1 MPNYE
6 DNNDNIINFNS
17 YSGEKTQNK
26 SAKNSSAK
34 STKNTKSS
42 KGAKGAKNSSDG
54 YGGTKGG
61 LGSSGVRGGKSGSA
75 SGRKSGN
82 KNGGKSG
89 AGSSNGSSGGSG
101 GKKGGK
107 GGKNGGFKIKN
118 SYTALLLI
126 LLCVIAIGY
135 YLYNGGYIFKKQP
148 QVAVSGLSEI
158 FNGVAESSSGE
169 LKVHFIDVGQG
180 DCTLIQFPDGK
191 NMLVDCGERG
201 TDVRWN
207 TADEKKTNYE
217 VINEYLTA
225 AGVNGKITVLLATHA
240 DSDHI
245 GNMADLFADY
255 EISYCLR
262 PSVYYSG
269 GKEEFSPEFNP
280 QPTVKKHDDKGS
292 NVYSYFLKALS
303 NEGCGWE
310 FFNYASDFSQ
320 EFTFEG
326 QTYSYSVN
334 FLTPLEEVGSIGY
347 SNANDYSPI
356 VWLKYGEFDF
366 VFSGDA
372 NKLVEKQYLEYVSD
386 NAIIGPKNIELY
398 KAAHHGS
405 DTSSCAEF
413 LNYLN
418 PDYTVFSCGKG
429 NSYSHPHQSAMDNVT
444 SVGSLVYRTDLQGN
458 VSFTISASG
467 KITSYKTQ
475 NELEVTYSEL
485 IKCPPRKSK

>member
-1 MPNYE
+1 MPNDE
-6 DNNDNIINFNS
+6 NNNDNIINFNS
-17 YSGEKTQNK
+17 YSGEDAKNKNIKNSNSK
-26 SAKNSSAK
+26 SAKKTN
-34 STKNTKSS
+34 NS
-42 KGAKGAKNSSDG
+42 KGGK
-54 YGGTKGG
+54 GGTKSG
-61 LGSSGVRGGKSGSA
+61 LGSSGSASGKKSGTKSGSA
-75 SGRKSGN
+75 SGKKS
-82 KNGGKSG
+82 GGKSG
-89 AGSSNGSSGGSG
+89 GKNGKSG
-101 GKKGGK
+101 KN

-126 LLCVIAIGY
+126 LLCVIAICY
-135 YLYNGGYIFKKQP
+135 YLYNGGYLFKKQP

-158 FNGVAESSSGE
+158 FNGVTESPDGE

-191 NMLVDCGERG
+191 NMLVDCGESG
-201 TDVRWN
+201 TDTRWN
-207 TADEKKTNYE
+207 TADSKKSNYK

-245 GNMADLFADY
+245 GNIDKVFEDY

-269 GKEEFSPEFNP
+269 DTEGEFSAKFNL
-280 QPTVKKHDDKGS
+280 QPTVKKHNDKKTKTYY
-292 NVYSYFLKALS
+292 NYLKALS

-356 VWLKYGEFDF
+356 VWLRYGEFDF

-386 NAIIGPKNIELY
+386 NGISGPKNIELY

-429 NSYSHPHQSAMDNVT
+429 NSYGHPHQSAMDNVT
-444 SVGSLVYRTDLQGN
+444 SVGSLIYRTDMQGN
-458 VSFTISASG
+458 VSFTVSASG
-467 KITSYKTQ
+467 KITSLKTQ

-485 IKCPPRKSK
+485 IKCPAKKC